1 MNIVYTDRK
10 DFTEVQIEELFLSV
24 NWLSGKYPHRL
35 TNALKNSQTVIT
47 AWDEN
52 KLVGLVR
59 VLDDGGMV
67 AYLHYLLVHPDY
79 QGNGIATTLLDKI
92 KYRYKDYLY
101 INLMPD
107 ESKNIT
113 FYHKHGFNILEN
125 GAAMQIRHL

>member
-1 MNIVYTDRK
+1 M
-10 DFTEVQIEELFLSV
+10 
-24 NWLSGKYPHRL
+24 

-92 KYRYKDYLY
+92 KHRYKDYLY

-125 GAAMQIRHL
+125 GAAMQIRHF